1 MRSSRATSIL
11 KRSDGHPPKKVT
23 ELLALAPFL
32 IALILAAAQVYPP
45 AIIKPPMRRTAEEK
59 SRPPLVMGLDVT
71 LVMYT
76 P

>member
-11 KRSDGHPPKKVT
+11 KRSDGHPSKKVT

-45 AIIKPPMRRTAEEK
+45 AIIKPPMRTAEEK

-71 LVMYT
+71 FVFGT

>member
-1 MRSSRATSIL
+1 MSIL
-11 KRSDGHPPKKVT
+11 KRSDGHPSKEVN
-23 ELLALAPFL
+23 ELLAFASFL

-45 AIIKPPMRRTAEEK
+45 AIIKRSMRRTTEEK

-71 LVMYT
+71 LVFGT